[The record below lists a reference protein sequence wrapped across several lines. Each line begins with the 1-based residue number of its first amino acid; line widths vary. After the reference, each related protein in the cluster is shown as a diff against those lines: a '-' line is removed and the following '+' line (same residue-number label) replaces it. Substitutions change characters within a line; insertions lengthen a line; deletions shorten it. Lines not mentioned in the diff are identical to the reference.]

1 MINGFDSFPRGTEPL
16 RYHFTNDGDHWFAE
30 IGFTGSPLGDEVH
43 AVIQFTP
50 VGAAALPSYYCLTLT
65 DRTALA
71 PLRLRRDAPRATV
84 TEENMAELLS
94 WMRSTP
100 RTVLHGTPSDAALY
114 IDGEPASSLR
124 AVERALRGPGGFDRV
139 RWFDGTRMWPV
150 NAAQSPQLRARIAV

>member
-1 MINGFDSFPRGTEPL
+1 MINGFDSFPRGIEPL
-16 RYHFTNDGDHWFAE
+16 RYHFTNNGDHWFAE

-50 VGAAALPSYYCLTLT
+50 VGADALPSYYCRTLT

-71 PLRLRRDAPRATV
+71 PLRLRRDAPQATV
-84 TEENMAELLS
+84 TEENMAGILR

-114 IDGEPASSLR
+114 IDGEPADSLR
-124 AVERALRGPGGFDRV
+124 SVERALSGPDGFARV

-150 NAAQSPQLRARIAV
+150 SAAPSPQLRARIAV

>member
-1 MINGFDSFPRGTEPL
+1 MINGFDSFPRGIEPL
-16 RYHFTNDGDHWFAE
+16 RYHFLNGGDAWFAE

-50 VGAAALPSYYCLTLT
+50 VGGEALPSYYCRTLT

-71 PLRLRRDAPRATV
+71 PLRLRRDAPEATV
-84 TEENMAELLS
+84 TEENMAAILR

-100 RTVLHGTPSDAALY
+100 RTVLAGIATDAALY
-114 IDGEPASSLR
+114 LDGTPAPNLR
-124 AVERALRGPGGFDRV
+124 SVERALSTPAGFDRV

-150 NAAQSPQLRARIAV
+150 TAAPSPQLRARIAG

>member
-1 MINGFDSFPRGTEPL
+1 MINGFDSFPRGCEPL
-16 RYHFTNDGDHWFAE
+16 RYHFFNDGDHWFAE

-50 VGAAALPSYYCLTLT
+50 VGADALPSYYCRTLT

-71 PLRLRRDAPRATV
+71 PLRLRRDAPEATV
-84 TEENMAELLS
+84 TEANMAAILS

-114 IDGEPASSLR
+114 LDGTPAPSLR
-124 AVERALRGPGGFDRV
+124 AIERALSAPDGFDRV
-139 RWFDGTRMWPV
+139 RWFDGARMWPV
-150 NAAQSPQLRARIAV
+150 VAAPSPQLRARIAV